1 MNADRRSRAIARS
14 AAVACALAVLLGL
27 ACDMGS
33 DPPSTESQDALHDE
47 PSGPL
52 QPGDWLVLHLASDP
66 ENLNPLTSNDAGASS
81 VLAWIFPPLVTL
93 DAETLEQRPLLAAE
107 LPEISADHRTYTYRL
122 RPGITFSDGTP
133 LTAHDVVFTVKAIRH
148 PRVNAPHARNYY
160 ESVRDVVALD
170 DLTLRIELREVYF
183 RNEWVLGA
191 IQPIP
196 RHYYDPHDLLAGI
209 RVSELDDW
217 EGLDPLRKDRALRFA
232 KSFNEDF
239 QRRPLGPGAYAL
251 EDPKRDFVTGER
263 IVLRHRANHW
273 APGDTDL
280 GDGWVDRV
288 LFRVINDSEGAL
300 VAMKA
305 GSLDVLGLRP
315 LQHLKQTTSPRFT
328 RRFAKHID
336 VYATYTYIG
345 WNQKRAVFRDTRVRR
360 ALSMLVDKRNIVD
373 KVMLGLAE
381 PVESP
386 IFRERPEYNRALEP
400 FPFDPARA
408 RALLAEAGWSD
419 TNGDGILDREIAG
432 ERVPLRIEILSNAG
446 NDERKKVG
454 LVVIDELKRAGIDA
468 SFRAVDWSILLDR
481 VRNFDYDAVILGWAG
496 GGSTPPDVYQIWHSS
511 QAVAGGSNFIAY
523 SNREVDRILERYR
536 IEFDPAHRKRLY
548 DRFQEILYEEQ
559 PYTFLYAPKGVTAW
573 DRRFRGVRW
582 YPVLG
587 TEYNEWWVPRPLQ
600 RYP

>member
-328 RRFAKHID
+328 RHRMEPETGGLPR
-336 VYATYTYIG
+336 YP
-345 WNQKRAVFRDTRVRR
+345 RAPRALHARRQAQHRRQGDARPRR
-360 ALSMLVDKRNIVD
+360 ARGVADLPGASRVQ
-373 KVMLGLAE
+373 
-381 PVESP
+381 S
-386 IFRERPEYNRALEP
+386 
-400 FPFDPARA
+400 RA
-408 RALLAEAGWSD
+408 RTLS
-419 TNGDGILDREIAG
+419 
-432 ERVPLRIEILSNAG
+432 LRP
-446 NDERKKVG
+446 RT
-454 LVVIDELKRAGIDA
+454 RARTARRSG
-468 SFRAVDWSILLDR
+468 
-481 VRNFDYDAVILGWAG
+481 
-496 GGSTPPDVYQIWHSS
+496 
-511 QAVAGGSNFIAY
+511 
-523 SNREVDRILERYR
+523 LERH
-536 IEFDPAHRKRLY
+536 E
-548 DRFQEILYEEQ
+548 
-559 PYTFLYAPKGVTAW
+559 
-573 DRRFRGVRW
+573 RRRD
-582 YPVLG
+582 
-587 TEYNEWWVPRPLQ
+587 PRP
-600 RYP
+600 RDRG

>member
-1 MNADRRSRAIARS
+1 
-14 AAVACALAVLLGL
+14 
-27 ACDMGS
+27 
-33 DPPSTESQDALHDE
+33 
-47 PSGPL
+47 
-52 QPGDWLVLHLASDP
+52 
-66 ENLNPLTSNDAGASS
+66 
-81 VLAWIFPPLVTL
+81 
-93 DAETLEQRPLLAAE
+93 
-107 LPEISADHRTYTYRL
+107 
-122 RPGITFSDGTP
+122 
-133 LTAHDVVFTVKAIRH
+133 
-148 PRVNAPHARNYY
+148 
-160 ESVRDVVALD
+160 
-170 DLTLRIELREVYF
+170 
-183 RNEWVLGA
+183 
-191 IQPIP
+191 
-196 RHYYDPHDLLAGI
+196 
-209 RVSELDDW
+209 
-217 EGLDPLRKDRALRFA
+217 
-232 KSFNEDF
+232 
-239 QRRPLGPGAYAL
+239 
-251 EDPKRDFVTGER
+251 
-263 IVLRHRANHW
+263 
-273 APGDTDL
+273 
-280 GDGWVDRV
+280 
-288 LFRVINDSEGAL
+288 
-300 VAMKA
+300 
-305 GSLDVLGLRP
+305 
-315 LQHLKQTTSPRFT
+315 
-328 RRFAKHID
+328 
-336 VYATYTYIG
+336 
-345 WNQKRAVFRDTRVRR
+345 
-360 ALSMLVDKRNIVD
+360 MLVDKRNIVD